1 MGRSKPII
9 HRGEEHLTPKRP
21 ERGGKARGEV
31 VEQRIHRSAPLAK
44 GVVVVLVVESPAPE
58 LLMRR
63 RPRPAPSLVEAQ
75 ATERQAPMHK

>member
-1 MGRSKPII
+1 M
-9 HRGEEHLTPKRP
+9 PKRP

-31 VEQRIHRSAPLAK
+31 VEQRIHRRSAPLAK